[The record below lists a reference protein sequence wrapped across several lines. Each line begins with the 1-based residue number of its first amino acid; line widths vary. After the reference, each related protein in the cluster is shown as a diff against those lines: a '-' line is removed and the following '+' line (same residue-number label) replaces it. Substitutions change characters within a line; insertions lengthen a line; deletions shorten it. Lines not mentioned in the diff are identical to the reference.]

1 LNEFSV
7 LDNRRFQVRLK
18 QPFPQLLYGFG
29 ATSCFMMP
37 ERISSAPSSKA
48 ITEFIGSGP
57 YRFIADQWV
66 SGVKSEYARFEKYVP
81 REEPPEFYSGGKVV
95 HFDRVQWVVQPDPAT
110 AIAALRQGEVDWVEQ
125 PLLDLVPSLRK
136 MRGVAVEN
144 IDPMGT
150 VYMLVMNQLQP
161 PFNNVKLRRALLA
174 AVDQSEFVQ
183 AIVGDEK
190 SLGRVGVGFFPLGSP
205 SASDVGMETL
215 RAPRNMARAKELI
228 AASGYAGEP
237 VVVLEPSD
245 VPGLSAVA
253 QVGADLFKRLG
264 LNVRAET
271 MDLATMVARRTKQEP
286 VEQGGW
292 SCLPVQWS
300 GLPIANPL
308 SFPLSAA
315 GRGGWIGWASSD
327 KREAL
332 RVAWLEA
339 NSDSE
344 RARIAQDVQRE
355 AFDSVPFVP
364 VAQYF
369 QPAAYR
375 DNLTGFVR
383 SPFSVFWGVRRV

>member
-1 LNEFSV
+1 
-7 LDNRRFQVRLK
+7 
-18 QPFPQLLYGFG
+18 
-29 ATSCFMMP
+29 
-37 ERISSAPSSKA
+37 
-48 ITEFIGSGP
+48 
-57 YRFIADQWV
+57 
-66 SGVKSEYARFEKYVP
+66 
-81 REEPPEFYSGGKVV
+81 
-95 HFDRVQWVVQPDPAT
+95 
-110 AIAALRQGEVDWVEQ
+110 
-125 PLLDLVPSLRK
+125 

-205 SASDVGMETL
+205 SASDLGMETL
-215 RAPRNMARAKELI
+215 RGPRNMARAKDWV

-253 QVGADLFKRLG
+253 QVGADFFKRLG
-264 LNVRAET
+264 LKVRAET
-271 MDLATMVARRTKQEP
+271 MDLATMVARRTKQGP

-308 SFPLSAA
+308 SFPLSAT
-315 GRGGWIGWASSD
+315 GRAGWIGWASSD

-332 RVAWLEA
+332 RIAWLEA

-344 RARIAQDVQRE
+344 RARIAQEVQRE
-355 AFDSVPFVP
+355 AFDSVRFVP

-383 SPFSVFWGVRRV
+383 SPFSVFWGVWRV